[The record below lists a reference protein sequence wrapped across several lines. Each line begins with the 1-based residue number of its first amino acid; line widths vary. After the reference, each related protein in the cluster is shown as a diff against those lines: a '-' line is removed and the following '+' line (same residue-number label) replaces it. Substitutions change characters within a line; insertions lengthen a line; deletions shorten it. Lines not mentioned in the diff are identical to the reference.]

1 VLVSLA
7 TARTFLGQYPADH
20 WRVDSR
26 LEIDHE
32 DFLMLRANQE
42 GTPLEEYLLG
52 ASDAPTLDSSDE
64 L

>member
-1 VLVSLA
+1 
-7 TARTFLGQYPADH
+7 
-20 WRVDSR
+20 
-26 LEIDHE
+26 
-32 DFLMLRANQE
+32 MLRANQE